1 MFVPGYSP
9 ERCVGR
15 HSAGRRMWPRRR
27 PFRVEVM
34 DITSML
40 MGASIASIAWVGF
53 YPWEKL
59 KRLRAMEATEE
70 SAGDSASQ

>member
-1 MFVPGYSP
+1 M
-9 ERCVGR
+9 RWT
-15 HSAGRRMWPRRR
+15 ALRRQKDVARQRPPR
-27 PFRVEVM
+27 FGVM

-70 SAGDSASQ
+70 LPGDSASQ

>member
-1 MFVPGYSP
+1 
-9 ERCVGR
+9 
-15 HSAGRRMWPRRR
+15 
-27 PFRVEVM
+27 
-34 DITSML
+34 ML

-70 SAGDSASQ
+70 LAGDSASQ